1 MWIVTTLISLA
12 VLIVLALSVPL
23 DVALHMD
30 AHGRPKFSMRLVWLF
45 GLVSKEVRP
54 EEKKRVIKGRRGLG
68 ERVRQARAMFEILR
82 IKGLLRQLKSLL
94 KGMFSCIEIR
104 EIGANLRV
112 GLDNPADTA
121 LLFAFIGPATLFL
134 ESSFPYQLRVQP
146 SFDDEAVFDG
156 YLDGAARLRPIKLV
170 RPLLGFTFSSATIRA
185 LKILVLTKW
194 KRKK

>member
-1 MWIVTTLISLA
+1 LWIVATLISLA
-12 VLIVLALSVPL
+12 VLTVLALSVPL

-68 ERVRQARAMFEILR
+68 ERVRQAKAMFEILR
-82 IKGLLRQLKSLL
+82 IKGLLGQLKSLL
-94 KGMFSCIEIR
+94 RGVLSCVKIR
-104 EIGANLRV
+104 ELGVNLRV
-112 GLDNPADTA
+112 GLNNPADTA
-121 LLFAFIGPATLFL
+121 LLFAFIGPAIVFL

-156 YLDGAARLRPIKLV
+156 HLAGVARLRPIKLV
-170 RPLLGFTFSSATIRA
+170 RPLLGFAFSLATLRA
-185 LKILVLTKW
+185 LKILVLTTW